1 MRANLKR
8 PGLTW
13 PSLITLG
20 VLGALVVAGTPA
32 NAGSAGNSEGLCNA
46 RAKVLNTL
54 EKDYGE
60 KPVAFGIAAN
70 GSLVQ
75 LIAAQGGKTWTL
87 VVHSPNGTSCL
98 MAAGEVWR
106 PRPPQARIVA
116 SRAGGPR

>member
-1 MRANLKR
+1 MRAILKR

-20 VLGALVVAGTPA
+20 ALGAFVAAGSPA
-32 NAGSAGNSEGLCNA
+32 NAEGLCNA

-60 KPVAFGIAAN
+60 KPVAYGIAAN

-98 MAAGEVWR
+98 MAAGEVWK
-106 PRPPQARIVA
+106 PRPQQTQVA
-116 SRAGGPR
+116 SKAGGPR

>member
-20 VLGALVVAGTPA
+20 ALGAFVIAGSPA
-32 NAGSAGNSEGLCNA
+32 NAEGLCNT
-46 RAKVLNTL
+46 RTKVLNTL

-60 KPVAFGIAAN
+60 KPVAYGVAAN

-98 MAAGEVWR
+98 MAAGEVWKRR
-106 PRPPQARIVA
+106 PQPTQLA

>member
-20 VLGALVVAGTPA
+20 VLGAFVVAGSPA
-32 NAGSAGNSEGLCNA
+32 NAEGLCNA
-46 RAKVLNTL
+46 RTKVMHTL
-54 EKDYGE
+54 ENNYGE

-98 MAAGEVWR
+98 MAAGEVWKQR
-106 PRPPQARIVA
+106 PQPLRLALK
-116 SRAGGPR
+116 AGGPR

>member
-1 MRANLKR
+1 MRANLTR
-8 PGLTW
+8 PGFTW

-20 VLGALVVAGTPA
+20 ALGAFVVAGSPA
-32 NAGSAGNSEGLCNA
+32 NAEGLCNS

-75 LIAAQGGKTWTL
+75 LVAAQGGKTWTL

-98 MAAGEVWR
+98 MAAGEVWK
-106 PRPPQARIVA
+106 PRPQPTQLALK
-116 SRAGGPR
+116 AGGPR